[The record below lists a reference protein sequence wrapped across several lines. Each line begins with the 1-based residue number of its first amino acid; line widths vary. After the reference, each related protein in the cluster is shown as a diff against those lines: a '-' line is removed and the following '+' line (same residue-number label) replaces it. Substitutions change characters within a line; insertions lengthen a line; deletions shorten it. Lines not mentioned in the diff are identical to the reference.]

1 MTIVD
6 KIFLWLFLSASPL
19 YLRMN
24 VNISHLK
31 AILTAKLTI
40 DNRRP
45 SAFDQMQRGK
55 EKKELKKATLNT
67 MLSSLLVGGIVLL
80 SFGISHDLTS
90 RLTFYFSMFIFFLA
104 ATLISDFTSVLI
116 DVKDNMIIIPKP
128 VNDATFV
135 TYRLLHITIHISKV
149 LLPMLLPAIIF
160 LSVKGLSMV
169 LVPFVFMAFMATLFT
184 IFLVNAIYIL
194 ILKITTPEKFK
205 SIISYIQIGF
215 AVLIYGAYQFLP
227 RLADAPASN
236 NLLMSQLK
244 YIRLLPPFWFAET
257 CESFRT
263 FSFGNLQLLS
273 LSLSIIV
280 PVLSMVI
287 VVKYLAPSFT
297 QKLSLI
303 NSSAAEIKKSELD
316 KSHSV
321 KRQSSWVEY
330 LAGKLT
336 SGAVELTGFLFTW
349 KMMGRSREFKIRVYP
364 TLGYF
369 LVIFL
374 LMTLNGKSGSLSEIT
389 SLSGKGKIFLIL
401 LIYFSSLISITALA
415 QLSGSEKYR
424 ASWIFNVSPLISP
437 GPVITGA
444 LKSVIFSFVLPLF
457 LLFLLSGIPAIGL
470 RIVPHLLLGCIN
482 VVALCSLLA
491 YFFLKKLPF
500 TQPPSNTGSFT
511 FINSMLTLVLS
522 FVFGLIHL
530 RFFDNPIVLIIACLV
545 AIAIILFFFSLIRKK
560 QWENVQGSEN

>member
-1 MTIVD
+1 
-6 KIFLWLFLSASPL
+6 
-19 YLRMN
+19 MN

-236 NLLMSQLK
+236 NLQMSQLK
-244 YIRLLPPFWFAET
+244 FIRLLPPFWFAET
-257 CESFRT
+257 CSSFRA
-263 FSFGNLQLLS
+263 FSFGNMQLLS
-273 LSLSIIV
+273 LALSIIV
-280 PVLSMVI
+280 PALSMVI

-303 NSSAAEIKKSELD
+303 NSSAAEIKKADPD
-316 KSHSV
+316 KIHSV

-530 RFFDNPIVLIIACLV
+530 SFFDKPIVLMIICLV
-545 AIAIILFFFSLIRKK
+545 SMAIILFFFSLIRKT
-560 QWENVQGSEN
+560 QWKNVQGSEN

>member
-19 YLRMN
+19 YRRMN

-45 SAFDQMQRGK
+45 STFDQMQRRN
-55 EKKELKKATLNT
+55 EKKELNKATLNT
-67 MLSSLLVGGIVLL
+67 MLSSLVVGGIILL
-80 SFGISHDLTS
+80 SFGISPDLTS
-90 RLTFYFSMFIFFLA
+90 RLTIYFSMFIFFLA

-116 DVKDNMIIIPKP
+116 DVKDNMIIVPKP

-135 TYRLLHITIHISKV
+135 TYRLLHISIHISKV

-160 LSVKGLSMV
+160 LFIKGLSMV
-169 LVPFVFMAFMATLFT
+169 IVPFVFMAFMATLFT

-215 AVLIYGAYQFLP
+215 AVIIYGAYQFLP

-236 NLLMSQLK
+236 NLQMSQLK

-257 CESFRT
+257 CESFRAFT
-263 FSFGNLQLLS
+263 FGNMQLLS
-273 LSLSIIV
+273 LALSIIV
-280 PVLSMVI
+280 PALSMVI
-287 VVKYLAPSFT
+287 VIKYLAPSFT

-303 NSSAAEIKKSELD
+303 NSSAAEIKKSDRD

-321 KRQSSWVEY
+321 KRQSSWIEY
-330 LAGKLT
+330 LAGKIT

-349 KMMGRSREFKIRVYP
+349 KMMGRSREFKIKVYP
-364 TLGYF
+364 TFGYV

-374 LMTLNGKSGSLSEIT
+374 LLTLDGKSGSLSEIT

-444 LKSVIFSFVLPLF
+444 LKSVIISFVLPFF
-457 LLFLLSGIPAIGL
+457 LLFILSGIPVIGL
-470 RIVPHLLLGCIN
+470 RIVPHLLLGFIN

-491 YFFLKKLPF
+491 YFYLKKLPF
-500 TQPPSNTGSFT
+500 TQPPSTTSSFT
-511 FINSMLTLVLS
+511 FINSMLTLILS

-530 RFFDNPIVLIIACLV
+530 RFFDNPIVLMIACLV

-560 QWENVQGSEN
+560 QWENVQG

>member
-1 MTIVD
+1 
-6 KIFLWLFLSASPL
+6 
-19 YLRMN
+19 
-24 VNISHLK
+24 
-31 AILTAKLTI
+31 
-40 DNRRP
+40 
-45 SAFDQMQRGK
+45 
-55 EKKELKKATLNT
+55 
-67 MLSSLLVGGIVLL
+67 
-80 SFGISHDLTS
+80 
-90 RLTFYFSMFIFFLA
+90 
-104 ATLISDFTSVLI
+104 
-116 DVKDNMIIIPKP
+116 
-128 VNDATFV
+128 
-135 TYRLLHITIHISKV
+135 
-149 LLPMLLPAIIF
+149 
-160 LSVKGLSMV
+160 
-169 LVPFVFMAFMATLFT
+169 
-184 IFLVNAIYIL
+184 
-194 ILKITTPEKFK
+194 
-205 SIISYIQIGF
+205 
-215 AVLIYGAYQFLP
+215 
-227 RLADAPASN
+227 
-236 NLLMSQLK
+236 
-244 YIRLLPPFWFAET
+244 
-257 CESFRT
+257 
-263 FSFGNLQLLS
+263 
-273 LSLSIIV
+273 
-280 PVLSMVI
+280 MVI

-303 NSSAAEIKKSELD
+303 NSSAAEIKKADPD
-316 KSHSV
+316 KIHSV

-530 RFFDNPIVLIIACLV
+530 SFFDKPIVLMIICLV
-545 AIAIILFFFSLIRKK
+545 SMAIILFFFSLIRKT
-560 QWENVQGSEN
+560 QWKNVQGSEN